1 MADIRT
7 QLTSEDG
14 TDNLFPVTK
23 AVNVTTNSGTNVEG
37 ELGTIKSKMET
48 MTSSITQASTKADNA
63 TTAVSAMQS
72 TITTLTNRVT
82 VVESTVENLDGI
94 RYEVVQ

>member
-48 MTSSITQASTKADNA
+48 MTSNIAQASTKADNA

>member
-37 ELGTIKSKMET
+37 ELGIIKSNMET
-48 MTSSITQASTKADNA
+48 MTSNITQASTKADNA
-63 TTAVSAMQS
+63 TTSVSAMQA
-72 TITTLTNRVT
+72 TITTLSNRVT